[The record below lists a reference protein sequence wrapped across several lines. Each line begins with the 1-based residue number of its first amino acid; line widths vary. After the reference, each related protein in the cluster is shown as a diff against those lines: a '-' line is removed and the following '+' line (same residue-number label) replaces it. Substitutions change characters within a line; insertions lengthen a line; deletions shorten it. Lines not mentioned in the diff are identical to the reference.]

1 MLVLQKLLVT
11 RKSHKVVHCIWSK
24 HRRHCAASN
33 QQDWLILASV
43 FMFLVGGGRHLDFFN
58 VSLKSSH
65 AAVMWNVKFINVK
78 VSVHALAA
86 QRLCYAVGSSVADV
100 HLLKNVRYGSYDNT
114 TRRPQELWLVS
125 TAKCPIDAQC
135 RLLQAEKTA
144 ELAKPSQLTVVTTL
158 HHSTWNNINTATAQS
173 SLTFIHKTFQLSLVS
188 QSEWQNKLSN

>member
-1 MLVLQKLLVT
+1 MLPPTSKTDWFWPQFLCSWWGGVDIWTSLT
-11 RKSHKVVHCIWSK
+11 SH
-24 HRRHCAASN
+24 
-33 QQDWLILASV
+33 
-43 FMFLVGGGRHLDFFN
+43 G
-58 VSLKSSH
+58 

-86 QRLCYAVGSSVADV
+86 QRSCYAVGSSVADV
-100 HLLKNVRYGSYDNT
+100 HLLKNVRYGSYDNA

-188 QSEWQNKLSN
+188 QSEWQNKLSNLNLCYWYLWQDSY